1 MEQELLNQ
9 VCGDLVSTCESY
21 ISNIV
26 LKEDGAGQ
34 LQEDLLVSLGII
46 VLNYPLPRLFKGCRC
61 AWSWCSSKSMPRT
74 GIMGMCKAC
83 LCDEF
88 LYLKAWE
95 PTAVSHTS
103 SCFKDVAPHVFL
115 IYDVLGFF
123 PFAFSTQTSQL
134 SCLGE
139 RFVKGMECFEGY
151 FSLIRCGGKVLE
163 DIKHTHPGFLFQSLP
178 FCSPA
183 TALNVL
189 RGFGVVFGEEPTPA
203 GLICSSVL

>member
-1 MEQELLNQ
+1 M
-9 VCGDLVSTCESY
+9 CGDLVSTCESY

-46 VLNYPLPRLFKGCRC
+46 ILNNHLQRLFRRCRC

-74 GIMGMCKAC
+74 GIMGMCMAC
-83 LCDEF
+83 GCDEF
-88 LYLKAWE
+88 LCLRVWE
-95 PTAVSHTS
+95 PTVVLDIS
-103 SCFKDVAPHVFL
+103 SYFKDVAPHVFL
-115 IYDVLGFF
+115 IYDVGVFF
-123 PFAFSTQTSQL
+123 PCFSTQTSQM

-151 FSLIRCGGKVLE
+151 FSLIRCRGVLE
-163 DIKHTHPGFLFQSLP
+163 DIKHTHPGFLFQSFP

-183 TALNVL
+183 TAWKVL
-189 RGFGVVFGEEPTPA
+189 REF
-203 GLICSSVL
+203 